1 MCVCWKMGG
10 GDAIQIRETRYI
22 VIDPVLR
29 QITQIKFK
37 MSNVF
42 MDKFFF
48 AGSAFGLKNNKLF
61 KISPKRVS

>member
-1 MCVCWKMGG
+1 MQYEYVRV
-10 GDAIQIRETRYI
+10 DI

-48 AGSAFGLKNNKLF
+48 LVELLG
-61 KISPKRVS
+61 